1 MNARNLLFQ
10 LGENPV
16 GAGLTNRINKDKL
29 EQILQYH
36 PSRDVEQKGAIT

>member
-1 MNARNLLFQ
+1 MNAGNLLFQ

-16 GAGLTNRINKDKL
+16 GVALTNRINKDKL

>member
-1 MNARNLLFQ
+1 M
-10 LGENPV
+10 LGICFFTRGRIHW